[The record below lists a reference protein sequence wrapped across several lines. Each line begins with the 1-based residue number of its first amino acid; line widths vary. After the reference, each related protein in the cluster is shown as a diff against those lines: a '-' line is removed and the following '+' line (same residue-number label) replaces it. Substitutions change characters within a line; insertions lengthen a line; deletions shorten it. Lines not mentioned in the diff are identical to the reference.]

1 MLKGYTYRLH
11 PTPAQ
16 AEFLIKTIGCARFI
30 YNKLLEDR
38 IAIRDEAKAGI
49 VTRRPIEVSQ
59 FDADLIIGPFARA
72 V

>member
-16 AEFLIKTIGCARFI
+16 ADFLIKTIGCARFI

-38 IAIRDEAKAGI
+38 IAIRDEAKEG
-49 VTRRPIEVSQ
+49 S
-59 FDADLIIGPFARA
+59 
-72 V
+72 

>member
-11 PTPAQ
+11 PTAVQ
-16 AEFLIKTIGCARFI
+16 EEFLIKTIGCVRFI

-49 VTRRPIEVSQ
+49 VTRRKP
-59 FDADLIIGPFARA
+59 AT
-72 V
+72 